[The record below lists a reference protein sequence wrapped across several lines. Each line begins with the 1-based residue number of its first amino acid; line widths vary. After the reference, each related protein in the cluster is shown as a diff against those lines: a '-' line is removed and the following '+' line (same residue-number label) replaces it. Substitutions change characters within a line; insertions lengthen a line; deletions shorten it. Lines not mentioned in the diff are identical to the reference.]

1 MVQSDM
7 DFELGKAVK
16 SFPEDRFFLQ
26 IAQASVYCAYVF
38 RLNSSS
44 CFPLGESSDQAIQL
58 VMKGVSNTIP
68 DKHFIK
74 WRVLHMEQI
83 PVKV

>member
-1 MVQSDM
+1 M
-7 DFELGKAVK
+7 DLELGKVVK
-16 SFPEDRFFLQ
+16 SSPQDQCFVQ
-26 IAQASVYCAYVF
+26 IAHAFIYYAYVF

-58 VMKGVSNTIP
+58 VIQGVSSTIL